1 MPTDNS
7 CADGKTPGADVQL
20 IILIADDDPAIVT
33 SGKFLFKD
41 EGWKVVE
48 ARSPQEA
55 VKQIEK
61 TECDVALVDMN
72 YARNTTG
79 GTEGLDL
86 ISRIHEVDPDLPVVV
101 MTAWGTIDLAIKAI
115 KGGAADF
122 VQKPWENARVVQQIR
137 SHGVACRALRRNR
150 LLEEENQ
157 LLRDQNAPTGFIC
170 QSPAMQ
176 QVMDMIVQVAPSRA
190 SILLLGE
197 NGTGKG
203 VVAQMIHEKSLL
215 RDGPFISVNMGGL
228 PENLFESEMFGHVKG
243 AFTDAKTDRAG
254 RFELAKGGTLFLDEI
269 GNMTLSQ
276 QGKILRLLETGE
288 YERVGS
294 SRTLKADVRI
304 VAATNANLRAAVQ
317 AGAFRE
323 DLFFRLNTVTI
334 DLPPLRDRQ
343 DDILPLADY
352 FARMHGRKYHKP
364 VKGLDED
371 TKAALLAHAWPGNIR
386 ELSHAMERAV
396 LMCKGETLALRDLA
410 IDSDSG
416 GKESLDTM
424 SIEEVEKIL
433 MQKALDRND
442 GNVTKAAEQLGMSRA
457 TFYRRMKSFE
467 K

>member
-1 MPTDNS
+1 MPSDTPTS
-7 CADGKTPGADVQL
+7 DGRLTV
-20 IILIADDDPAIVT
+20 LIADDDPAIVA

-48 ARSPQEA
+48 ARSPAEA
-55 VKQIEK
+55 VRQAERI
-61 TECDVALVDMN
+61 ECDVALVDMN

-79 GTEGLDL
+79 GAEGLDL

-137 SHGVACRALRRNR
+137 SHGAACRALRRNR

-157 LLRDQNAPTGFIC
+157 LLREQNAPDGFVC

-176 QVMDMIVQVAPSRA
+176 QVMEMVAQVAPSRA

-203 VVAQMIHEKSLL
+203 VVAQMVHEKSAL
-215 RDGPFISVNMGGL
+215 RGGPFISVNMGGL

-334 DLPPLRDRQ
+334 ELPPLRDRKA
-343 DDILPLADY
+343 DIIPLAEN
-352 FARMHGRKYHKP
+352 FVRMYGRKYQKNI
-364 VKGLDED
+364 KTLDDD
-371 TKAALLAHAWPGNIR
+371 TKAAVLAHSWPGNIR

-396 LMCKGETLALRDLA
+396 LLCKGEMITRRDLGLE
-410 IDSDSG
+410 SDSG
-416 GKESLDTM
+416 GKANLDTM
-424 SIEEVEKIL
+424 SIEEVEKVL
-433 MQKALDRND
+433 MQKALDRNE

-457 TFYRRMKSFE
+457 TFYRRMKSIE